1 MRPETSHT
9 CTTFNPDRDMD
20 TLIRHWHILQQIPRH
35 PRKVTA
41 GRIHSFLQDTEAVST
56 LTKRTIER
64 DLHFLARL
72 FPLECDG
79 CKPQGWCW
87 RADAAVLDIPGMDL
101 TAALTFRMLDEY
113 LSRMLPQTCTT
124 AIAPHLQRARAI
136 LGKPGH
142 GGLSDWPEKVR
153 IVPRTQPLLP
163 PTIDQQVLETVYA
176 ALLRNC
182 RFKGIY
188 KRHDETGKELVI
200 NPLGLVFND
209 PIVYLVATCWDYT
222 DVRSFA
228 LHRFTSADLT
238 DTTATRPADFS
249 LQKFIDDGAFGF
261 ASDLGATIRLKV
273 RFTCEAAAH
282 LLESRLSEDQ
292 TISDDKDG
300 WVQVEATVA
309 DTPQLRWWLLAFGAQ
324 VEVMGPEALRKEF
337 KISTNNAASLYY
349 CNKSVGKKKGASL
362 FQANGASEKQ
372 KTK

>member
-1 MRPETSHT
+1 
-9 CTTFNPDRDMD
+9 MD

-101 TAALTFRMLDEY
+101 TAALTFRMVDEY

-163 PTIDQQVLETVYA
+163 PTIDQQVLETVYG
-176 ALLRNC
+176 ALLQNR
-182 RFKGIY
+182 RFKGVY
-188 KRHDETGKELVI
+188 KRHDEPGKELEI

-209 PIVYLVATCWDYT
+209 PVVYLVATCWDYA

-228 LHRFTSADLT
+228 LHRFSSAELT
-238 DTTATRPADFS
+238 ETPATRLTGFS

-261 ASDLGATIRLKV
+261 ASDLGSTIRLKA
-273 RFTCEAAAH
+273 RFTCKAAAH
-282 LLESRLSEDQ
+282 LRESRLAEDQ
-292 TISDDKDG
+292 KISANKDG
-300 WVQVEATVA
+300 WVLVEATVA

-324 VEVMGPEALRKEF
+324 VEVIEPEELRREI
-337 KISTNNAASLYY
+337 ISTISNLALLY
-349 CNKSVGKKKGASL
+349 NFHSNSIK
-362 FQANGASEKQ
+362 
-372 KTK
+372 